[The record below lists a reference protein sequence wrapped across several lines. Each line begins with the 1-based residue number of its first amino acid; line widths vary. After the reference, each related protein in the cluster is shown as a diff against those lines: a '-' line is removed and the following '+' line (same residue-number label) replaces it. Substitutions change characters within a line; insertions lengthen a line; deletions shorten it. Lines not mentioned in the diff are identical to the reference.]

1 MSGSIGEHVM
11 REGNTKDGLFAIAC
25 WTHTSFEEGRLIRG
39 LTHLQAMHE
48 WVSSP
53 SMATGTEPQC
63 NSSTPAAPSS
73 AIPHALPNNR
83 ITQTATLPLT
93 MESQQNCKRLKDI

>member
-48 WVSSP
+48 WVLL
-53 SMATGTEPQC
+53 ALNGNRDGTAVQLLDPCGTFLCNPTCPPQ
-63 NSSTPAAPSS
+63 
-73 AIPHALPNNR
+73 
-83 ITQTATLPLT
+83 
-93 MESQQNCKRLKDI
+93 